1 MKNLLGIFTLI
12 FMIGGILA
20 GCGNAK
26 LSDAFDE
33 QNVTDTAKQI
43 VSYMNDEDYDSI
55 TALAT
60 ESLQANLSGD
70 VLKSAVEQ
78 VCPNAGAFK
87 DYKNVSVTGKTTDD
101 GELAVVIV
109 IAEYEN
115 QNVTYTISFN
125 TKMELSGFYIK

>member
-43 VSYMNDEDYDSI
+43 VSYMNDEDYDRPS
-55 TALAT
+55 
-60 ESLQANLSGD
+60 
-70 VLKSAVEQ
+70 VLTQRWNCQDS
-78 VCPNAGAFK
+78 
-87 DYKNVSVTGKTTDD
+87 T
-101 GELAVVIV
+101 
-109 IAEYEN
+109 
-115 QNVTYTISFN
+115 
-125 TKMELSGFYIK
+125 